1 MEPGWGA
8 FGAELLRYVI
18 SAIVLL
24 ATIVA
29 AVFAGA
35 GIRKAVDKK
44 KLEKES
50 VKEST
55 EA

>member
-8 FGAELLRYVI
+8 FGAELLQYVI
-18 SAIVLL
+18 KAVVLL
-24 ATIVA
+24 AAIVG

-44 KLEKES
+44 KQEKET
-50 VKEST
+50 VES
-55 EA
+55 